1 MTPKMNANQRMDHHQ
16 INLIRSAY
24 DLADALWMAPEVNL
38 PFLKKEEETVEQWK
52 TSIHALLEQMDQVLI
67 ETCSIPVFRTGLHAS
82 LDDLPQKAPKGGVE
96 HDLPLPIRE
105 AAQKFGRALCDYLN
119 AMPPA
124 AATNAKKP
132 EEDISK
138 SIITELC
145 QRMVELIFNEIGIQP
160 KDLALIE

>member
-1 MTPKMNANQRMDHHQ
+1 MNANQRMEHHQ

-67 ETCSIPVFRTGLHAS
+67 ETCSIPVFRMGLHAN
-82 LDDLPQKAPKGGVE
+82 LDHLPQKAPNGADE
-96 HDLPLPIRE
+96 YDLPLPIRE

-119 AMPPA
+119 AMLPA
-124 AATNAKKP
+124 AATNAEKP
-132 EEDISK
+132 QEDISQ

-145 QRMVELIFNEIGIQP
+145 QRMVELIFNEVSIQP
-160 KDLALIE
+160 KDIALID